1 MDTLL
6 PLVGALFMLA
16 LAAYVV
22 TLIGRELG
30 TVRIAREMATSEQA
44 LLREHIAAIAEKTRR
59 EREHAE
65 RTWNGFR
72 KFVISRKVLEA
83 KDIRSFY
90 LTPHD
95 HRPLPSFNPGQYLT
109 FRLNVPGQ
117 PKPVI
122 RCYSLSD
129 APRPDAFRV
138 TIKRIGPP
146 PDKPDGAPGVSSS
159 FFHDELDEGDIVDV
173 KAPAGHFFLDPE
185 DMSPVA
191 LIGGGIGLTPVLS
204 MLDAIVEANARRD
217 VWFFYGVRNRSE
229 HAMAD
234 RLRQLAAD
242 NPNVQ
247 LHVCYSHP
255 GPDDRL
261 GHDYR
266 HGERV
271 SVDLLKRELP
281 SHALDFFICGPPAMM
296 HSLVEGLQAWG
307 VPAGRIHHEA
317 FGPASVKSVA
327 APETAPSGRTAEIVF
342 ARSGKTCAWDGRSS
356 VLEAAEANGVRIDFG
371 CRAGNCGTCLTALL
385 GGEVDYAS
393 PPGTSIE
400 AGSCLACI
408 AVPKTALRLDA

>member
-1 MDTLL
+1 MDILL
-6 PLVGALFMLA
+6 PLVGAIFILTLG
-16 LAAYVV
+16 AYVV

-30 TVRIAREMATSEQA
+30 AVRIARETAAAEQA
-44 LLREHIAAIAEKTRR
+44 LLREHIAAVAEKTRR
-59 EREHAE
+59 ERERAE
-65 RTWNGFR
+65 RTWDGFR
-72 KFVISRKVLEA
+72 KFVISEKVLEA

-95 HRPLPSFNPGQYLT
+95 HRPLPAFQPGQYLT

-117 PKPVI
+117 PKPTV

-146 PDKPDGAPGVSSS
+146 PGKPDGAPGLSSS

-173 KAPAGHFFLDPE
+173 KAPAGHFCLDPE
-185 DMSPVA
+185 DLRPVV

-204 MLDAIVEANARRD
+204 MLNAIVAANARRD
-217 VWFFYGVRNRSE
+217 VWFFYGVRNKGE

-234 RLRQLAAD
+234 HLRQVAAD

-247 LHVCYSHP
+247 VHVCYSDP
-255 GPDDRL
+255 GPEDKA
-261 GHDYR
+261 GIDYR

-271 SVDLLKRELP
+271 GLDLLKRALP
-281 SHALDFFICGPPAMM
+281 SNDFDFYICGPPPMM

-307 VPAGRIHHEA
+307 VPAPRIHHEA

-327 APETAPSGRTAEIVF
+327 APEAAPAGKAVEIAF
-342 ARSGKTCAWDGRSS
+342 ARSGKSCAWDGRTSL
-356 VLEAAEANGVRIDFG
+356 LEVAEANGVKIDFG

-385 GGEVDYAS
+385 GGEVDYVS
-393 PPGTSIE
+393 PPGTAIE

-408 AVPKTALRLDA
+408 ALPKTAVKLDA